1 MFVVKWHL
9 EQDETTMSLD
19 KVTYEGEGI
28 LLQQVEP
35 QGTSVEAADTHALLI
50 ENNLEDFSSDCASPI
65 KSPSCT
71 LLVMSVSGKI
81 KKNCLLATK
90 VPCESGFVH
99 NKELKTTQGK
109 FLIQEVLDEW
119 EGFDADIHSVEDT
132 EVRYRK
138 KRRAGSVFRKNKKS
152 YCKEA
157 SSEE

>member
-1 MFVVKWHL
+1 
-9 EQDETTMSLD
+9 MSLD

-28 LLQQVEP
+28 PLQQVEP
-35 QGTSVEAADTHALLI
+35 QGTSLEAADTHALLV
-50 ENNLEDFSSDCASPI
+50 ENDLEDVSSDSASP
-65 KSPSCT
+65 SPSCT
-71 LLVMSVSGKI
+71 LFVMSVSGRI
-81 KKNCLLATK
+81 KKNCLLATR

-138 KRRAGSVFRKNKKS
+138 KRRAGSVFRKNRKS

-157 SSEE
+157 SSEEEGGESETVDAEE